1 MAELQTVWGWLPAI
15 YLFLAGL
22 SAGTFLAVT
31 VLRFAVPDRFNR
43 TVTYGSW
50 AALAFLAVGLLALLA
65 ETEKPF
71 QALIMFTSFVNFSS
85 WMTIGAWLLLVAS
98 VLFLVNAIL
107 VTPRLVQ
114 NAGTSAKTAGK
125 VVAIIGAVA
134 AVCVALY
141 SAVLLGAAPSVPL
154 WQTWTLPLLFLA
166 SAVDTGLALTLMV
179 LLFDKDKTDNPKVVA
194 LFERAIC
201 VAVVVEA
208 LVLAAFVLT
217 SLSSD
222 VTSAYSA
229 SILTSGAMSVPFWAG
244 VVIIGLAIPLVIS
257 AIAAATSGKDT
268 KLPVAASVAGGACS
282 LVGGLAL
289 RYVVLAAGTHAAII
303 APLAFEA
310 MLGIQLML

>member
-31 VLRFAVPDRFNR
+31 VLRFAVPGRFNR
-43 TVTYGSW
+43 TVTCGSW
-50 AALAFLAVGLLALLA
+50 AALALLAVGLLALLA

-85 WMTIGAWLLLVAS
+85 WMTIGAWLLLAAFA
-98 VLFLVNAIL
+98 LFLVNAIM

-114 NAGTSAKTAGK
+114 NAGAGVTSAGK
-125 VVAIIGAVA
+125 VVAVIGAIA

-154 WQTWTLPLLFLA
+154 WHSWTLPLLFLA
-166 SAVDTGLALTLMV
+166 SAVDTGLALTLV
-179 LLFDKDKTDNPKVVA
+179 LVLFDADKADNPKVA
-194 LFERAIC
+194 AMFERAIC

-208 LVLAAFVLT
+208 VVLAAFVLT
-217 SLSSD
+217 SLSGD
-222 VTSAYSA
+222 GTAAYSA
-229 SILTSGAMSVPFWAG
+229 GILTGGAMSVPFWAG
-244 VVIIGLAIPLVIS
+244 VVAVGLAVPLIIS
-257 AIAAATSGKDT
+257 LVAAVMGGKGSG
-268 KLPVAASVAGGACS
+268 LPVAASVAGGACS

-289 RYVVLAAGTHAAII
+289 RYVVLAAGTHAAVI
-303 APLAFEA
+303 APFALEA
-310 MLGIQLML
+310 MQGIQLML